1 MKNVNVTVTGI
12 HVRLGEPTEKIT
24 TNTSGIYEELEDGSF
39 VLEYDEEQDTGA
51 GTVKV
56 HNKVMISPDGKGM
69 EIVRGGQ
76 LRSKLAFAQGLEY
89 DTEYNTPYGSMSMKV
104 VTKSFDLVRAH
115 QDEELKLVA
124 EYALEMEQQV
134 LSDSMIVIEVKTV
147 H

>member
-1 MKNVNVTVTGI
+1 MKKNADVTVTGI

-104 VTKSFDLVRAH
+104 VTN

-147 H
+147 S

>member
-1 MKNVNVTVTGI
+1 
-12 HVRLGEPTEKIT
+12 
-24 TNTSGIYEELEDGSF
+24 
-39 VLEYDEEQDTGA
+39 
-51 GTVKV
+51 
-56 HNKVMISPDGKGM
+56 MIFPDGKGM